1 MEAINEPNMPIPDL
15 VDCNIEFV
23 IPLSNNNSKYILNIE
38 LKNNKLN
45 LYLKN
50 IEEIVFSHK
59 KSYSLEEIKQIS
71 NIFSFHK
78 DLKDIYEY
86 LVEMLNNK
94 LLLLNLDNNS
104 NNMYLSY
111 TFEIPGTKKKEEV
124 KLFFEKYIS
133 DINEEN
139 ELIKKELIK
148 LKKEVNELKE
158 ENQNLKNI
166 IENKNT
172 NTNTNT
178 NTNNAD
184 NDIKDNLEE
193 IINILIEEKLKNITN
208 QINEI
213 KNDVSNIKIS
223 TREEINNITSII
235 DNINNIDQ
243 EENQKFY
250 KRLNEVNAKV
260 LTNENEIENIKRIQQ
275 ENMASF
281 QTIINSNQEE
291 IESLRLM
298 VNESNNLYNSYRGVG
313 GTNAQKNKKEN
324 DISKF
329 IQLFKNNIDEYK
341 NKNIQLKLIYDAGRD
356 GRTVENCHSKCN
368 NIQNTFSLVTTT
380 KGNKFGFFRSIAING
395 NGDYLPDN
403 KAFFISFDKNKI
415 YKIKKDKNAVKFDN
429 NTYINTANFNLI
441 GNILSDKYTCPDKD
455 SLNLNFEGFT
465 EEYEITCG
473 EKEFYVKK
481 FEVYQLE
488 FSD

>member
-172 NTNTNT
+172 NTNANT

-298 VNESNNLYNSYRGVG
+298 VNESNNFYNSYRGVG
-313 GTNAQKNKKEN
+313 GINAQKNKKEN

-465 EEYEITCG
+465 EEYELTCG

>member
-1 MEAINEPNMPIPDL
+1 M
-15 VDCNIEFV
+15 
-23 IPLSNNNSKYILNIE
+23 
-38 LKNNKLN
+38 
-45 LYLKN
+45 
-50 IEEIVFSHK
+50 
-59 KSYSLEEIKQIS
+59 
-71 NIFSFHK
+71 
-78 DLKDIYEY
+78 
-86 LVEMLNNK
+86 
-94 LLLLNLDNNS
+94 
-104 NNMYLSY
+104 
-111 TFEIPGTKKKEEV
+111 
-124 KLFFEKYIS
+124 
-133 DINEEN
+133 
-139 ELIKKELIK
+139 
-148 LKKEVNELKE
+148 
-158 ENQNLKNI
+158 
-166 IENKNT
+166 
-172 NTNTNT
+172 
-178 NTNNAD
+178 
-184 NDIKDNLEE
+184 
-193 IINILIEEKLKNITN
+193 
-208 QINEI
+208 
-213 KNDVSNIKIS
+213 
-223 TREEINNITSII
+223 
-235 DNINNIDQ
+235 
-243 EENQKFY
+243 
-250 KRLNEVNAKV
+250 NAKV

-465 EEYEITCG
+465 EEYELTCG